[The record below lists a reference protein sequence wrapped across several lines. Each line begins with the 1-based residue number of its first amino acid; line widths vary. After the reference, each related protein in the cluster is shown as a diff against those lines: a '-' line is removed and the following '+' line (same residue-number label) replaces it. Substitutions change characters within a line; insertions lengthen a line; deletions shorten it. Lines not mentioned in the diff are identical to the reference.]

1 MSATKQALTGRAA
14 IVTGA
19 SHGLGFAIARAFVD
33 AGASVCL
40 CAREAGPLES
50 ARAELASR
58 GGPGQLVLALSAD
71 VSKPD
76 DVARVAA
83 EACRAFGRVHV
94 LVSNAGVYG
103 PMGPIDSVA
112 WDDWVRA
119 IEINLFGSVL
129 MCRAVLAHFKEHRYG
144 KIIQLSGGGATN
156 PLPGLSAYAVSKAA
170 VVRFVET
177 LALEVRPFGIDVN
190 AIAPGALNTRLLDQ
204 VLDAGP
210 ALVGD
215 DFHRRARKQK
225 ETGGTP
231 VETGAELSV
240 YLASAASDGLSGKL
254 ISAVW
259 DPWATLHEHA
269 RDLTDT
275 DVYTLRRIVPK
286 DRGMTWGDK

>member
-1 MSATKQALTGRAA
+1 MGAMTDVLAGRAA

-19 SHGLGFAIARAFVD
+19 SHGLGLAIAGAFVD
-33 AGASVCL
+33 AGASVCV
-40 CAREAGPLES
+40 CAREVGPLES
-50 ARAELASR
+50 ARAELAAR
-58 GGPGQLVLALSAD
+58 AGPGQRVVALSAD

-83 EACRAFGRVHV
+83 EACHAFGRVHV
-94 LVSNAGVYG
+94 LVNNAGIYG

-112 WDDWVRA
+112 WDEWIRA
-119 IEINLFGSVL
+119 IEVNLFGPVL
-129 MCRAVLAHFKEHRYG
+129 MCRALLPHFKQHRYG
-144 KIIQLSGGGATN
+144 KIVQLSGGGATN
-156 PLPGLSAYAVSKAA
+156 PLPGISAYAVSKAA

-177 LALEVRPFGIDVN
+177 LALEVGPFGIDVN
-190 AIAPGALNTRLLDQ
+190 AVAPGALNTRLLDQ

-210 ALVGD
+210 ARVGD

-225 ETGGTP
+225 DAGGTP
-231 VETGAELSV
+231 LETGAQLSV
-240 YLASAASDGLSGKL
+240 YLASAASDGVSGKL